1 MHLLTSA
8 LDVNYIIPIHI
19 ASPEC
24 HPTVWELYAP
34 HITHSMSVRGDIFPR
49 LSLQLHCFEFP
60 LQTFAFPCAF
70 DSCCYGTTT
79 YTKPSRRLSDRWE
92 LLLVF
97 IRYGYHR
104 PPCSRLKLP
113 LRLALERQTIML
125 PSRDTL
131 KIGKSIVISH
141 SIDMM
146 DLKLSKDL
154 SIEALVHESVGQN
167 VLVQPLVIPKSMYSI
182 ASLRLVSLDQLRTP
196 IYMPICVG
204 KAPRKRWVGPSLH
217 HWIYSTILSWYQRMF
232 LVLQVIPSTLG
243 QCACTLR

>member
-34 HITHSMSVRGDIFPR
+34 HITHSMSVRGD
-49 LSLQLHCFEFP
+49 
-60 LQTFAFPCAF
+60 
-70 DSCCYGTTT
+70 
-79 YTKPSRRLSDRWE
+79 
-92 LLLVF
+92 
-97 IRYGYHR
+97 
-104 PPCSRLKLP
+104 
-113 LRLALERQTIML
+113 
-125 PSRDTL
+125 
-131 KIGKSIVISH
+131 
-141 SIDMM
+141 
-146 DLKLSKDL
+146 
-154 SIEALVHESVGQN
+154 
-167 VLVQPLVIPKSMYSI
+167 SI

-204 KAPRKRWVGPSLH
+204 KAPRKRWVGPSLY
-217 HWIYSTILSWYQRMF
+217 HWIYSTILSWYQHMF